1 MDTLRLSSAVA
12 ALLLT
17 GAAQAL
23 TGGLHLHSMHT
34 PAQEADNNLNRGA
47 YVRTD
52 GGLMIGAYR
61 NTYRRLSPY
70 VAQTIPVGPF
80 DLALGV
86 IGGYQRK
93 GDDGFSCGYL
103 SPLAAISYA
112 MPVQLMGVTPRLT
125 LVPGHLVKARTVLHL
140 SVERQ
145 F

>member
-12 ALLLT
+12 ALLIA
-17 GAAQAL
+17 GSAQAL
-23 TGGLHLHSMHT
+23 TGGMHLHSLHA
-34 PAQEADNNLNRGA
+34 PANDSDNNANRGL
-47 YVRTD
+47 YIRTD
-52 GGLMIGAYR
+52 QGLTMGMYR

-70 VAQTIPVGPF
+70 VAQSF
-80 DLALGV
+80 DFGQADLVLGV

-93 GDDGFSCGYL
+93 GDAGFSRGYL
-103 SPLAAISYA
+103 SPLAAVSYA
-112 MPVQLMGVTPRLT
+112 MPVQVMGVTPRLT